1 MPKTDNLVL
10 KTRCI
15 FDKISLGNKMREMGE
30 IKNMEEKNSQ
40 SNIEIDEA
48 FEILRGVKFPTWD
61 TLPEL
66 ELYMDQVISLMERYL
81 STVNIEPKELDGADK
96 IITPSMVNNYV
107 KKGYMP
113 APIKKKYRKE
123 HLAYLFIICTMK
135 QSLPIPVIH
144 SFIESMLTIMPIDEL
159 MDLFVESYKEC
170 FTGCIGEL
178 QNTNEIAKER
188 TNDKTFQKA
197 ILAVKATAFA
207 NSGKIIGEIVNSD
220 LSNK

>member
-1 MPKTDNLVL
+1 MEDKSNQSIIDIEDALNTL
-10 KTRCI
+10 K
-15 FDKISLGNKMREMGE
+15 E
-30 IKNMEEKNSQ
+30 
-40 SNIEIDEA
+40 
-48 FEILRGVKFPTWD
+48 VKFPTWD

-66 ELYMDQVISLMERYL
+66 ELYMDQVVSLMERYL
-81 STVNIEPKELDGADK
+81 SVVNIQPEGLDETDK

-113 APIKKKYRKE
+113 APIKKKYGKE

-144 SFIESMLTIMPIDEL
+144 TFIESMLTVTTIDEL
-159 MDLFVESYKEC
+159 MDMFVESYKEC

-178 QNTNEIAKER
+178 KNTNEIAKDK
-188 TNDKTFQKA
+188 TDDKTFQKA

-207 NSGKIIGEIVNSD
+207 NSGKIIGEIVNSNFSASED
-220 LSNK
+220 

>member
-1 MPKTDNLVL
+1 MEDKSNQSIIDIEDALNTL
-10 KTRCI
+10 K
-15 FDKISLGNKMREMGE
+15 E
-30 IKNMEEKNSQ
+30 
-40 SNIEIDEA
+40 
-48 FEILRGVKFPTWD
+48 VKFPTWD

-66 ELYMDQVISLMERYL
+66 ELYMDQVVSLMERYL
-81 STVNIEPKELDGADK
+81 SVVNIQPEGLDETDK

-113 APIKKKYRKE
+113 APIKKKYGKE

-144 SFIESMLTIMPIDEL
+144 TFIESMLTVTTIGEL
-159 MDLFVESYKEC
+159 MDMFVESYKEC

-178 QNTNEIAKER
+178 KNTNEIAKDK
-188 TNDKTFQKA
+188 TDDKTFQKA

-207 NSGKIIGEIVNSD
+207 NSGKIIGEIVNSNFSASED
-220 LSNK
+220 

>member
-1 MPKTDNLVL
+1 ME
-10 KTRCI
+10 
-15 FDKISLGNKMREMGE
+15 DKSN
-30 IKNMEEKNSQ
+30 Q
-40 SNIEIDEA
+40 SIIDIEEA
-48 FEILRGVKFPTWD
+48 FNTLKEVKFPTWD

-66 ELYMDQVISLMERYL
+66 ELYMDQVVSLMERYL
-81 STVNIEPKELDGADK
+81 SVVNIQPEGLDETDK

-113 APIKKKYRKE
+113 APIKKKYSKE

-144 SFIESMLTIMPIDEL
+144 TFIESMLTVTTIDEL
-159 MDLFVESYKEC
+159 MDMFVESYKEC

-178 QNTNEIAKER
+178 QNTNEIAKDK
-188 TNDKTFQKA
+188 TDDKTFQKA

-207 NSGKIIGEIVNSD
+207 NSGKIIGEIVNSN
-220 LSNK
+220 LSANED

>member
-1 MPKTDNLVL
+1 ME
-10 KTRCI
+10 
-15 FDKISLGNKMREMGE
+15 DKSN
-30 IKNMEEKNSQ
+30 Q
-40 SNIEIDEA
+40 SIIDIEEA
-48 FEILRGVKFPTWD
+48 FNTLKEVKFPTWD

-66 ELYMDQVISLMERYL
+66 ELYMDQVVSLMERYL
-81 STVNIEPKELDGADK
+81 SVVNIQPEGLDETDK

-113 APIKKKYRKE
+113 APIKKKYSKE

-144 SFIESMLTIMPIDEL
+144 TFIESMLTVTTIDEL
-159 MDLFVESYKEC
+159 MDMFVESYKEC

-178 QNTNEIAKER
+178 QNTNEIAKDK
-188 TNDKTFQKA
+188 TDDKTFQKA

-207 NSGKIIGEIVNSD
+207 NSGKIIGEIVNSNFSANED
-220 LSNK
+220 

>member
-1 MPKTDNLVL
+1 ME
-10 KTRCI
+10 
-15 FDKISLGNKMREMGE
+15 DKSN
-30 IKNMEEKNSQ
+30 Q
-40 SNIEIDEA
+40 SIIDIEEA
-48 FEILRGVKFPTWD
+48 FNTLKEVKFPTWD

-66 ELYMDQVISLMERYL
+66 ELYMDQVVSLMERYL
-81 STVNIEPKELDGADK
+81 SVVNIQPEGLDETDK

-113 APIKKKYRKE
+113 APIKKKYSKE

-144 SFIESMLTIMPIDEL
+144 TFIESMLTVTTIDEL
-159 MDLFVESYKEC
+159 MDMFVESYKEC

-178 QNTNEIAKER
+178 QNTNEIAKDK
-188 TNDKTFQKA
+188 TDDKTFQKA

-207 NSGKIIGEIVNSD
+207 NSGKIIGEIVNSN
-220 LSNK
+220 LSANEN

>member
-1 MPKTDNLVL
+1 ME
-10 KTRCI
+10 
-15 FDKISLGNKMREMGE
+15 DKSN
-30 IKNMEEKNSQ
+30 Q
-40 SNIEIDEA
+40 SIIDIEEA
-48 FEILRGVKFPTWD
+48 FNTLKEVRLPTWD

-66 ELYMDQVISLMERYL
+66 ELYMDQVVSLMERYL
-81 STVNIEPKELDGADK
+81 SVVNIQPEGLDETDK

-113 APIKKKYRKE
+113 APIKKKYSKE

-144 SFIESMLTIMPIDEL
+144 TFIESMLTVTTIDEL
-159 MDLFVESYKEC
+159 MDMFVESYKEC

-178 QNTNEIAKER
+178 QNTNEIAKDK
-188 TNDKTFQKA
+188 TDDKTFQKA

-207 NSGKIIGEIVNSD
+207 NSGKIIGEIVNSNFSAD
-220 LSNK
+220 ED

>member
-1 MPKTDNLVL
+1 ME
-10 KTRCI
+10 
-15 FDKISLGNKMREMGE
+15 DKSN
-30 IKNMEEKNSQ
+30 Q
-40 SNIEIDEA
+40 SIIDIEEA
-48 FEILRGVKFPTWD
+48 FNTLKEVRLPTWD

-81 STVNIEPKELDGADK
+81 SVVNIQPEGLDETDK

-113 APIKKKYRKE
+113 APIKKKYSKE

-144 SFIESMLTIMPIDEL
+144 TFIESMLTVTTIDEL
-159 MDLFVESYKEC
+159 MDMFVESYKEC

-178 QNTNEIAKER
+178 QNTNEIAKDK
-188 TNDKTFQKA
+188 TDDKTFQKA

-207 NSGKIIGEIVNSD
+207 NSGKIIGEIVNSNFSAD
-220 LSNK
+220 ED

>member
-1 MPKTDNLVL
+1 ME
-10 KTRCI
+10 
-15 FDKISLGNKMREMGE
+15 DK
-30 IKNMEEKNSQ
+30 
-40 SNIEIDEA
+40 SNQPIIDIEEA
-48 FEILRGVKFPTWD
+48 FNTLKEVKFPTWD

-66 ELYMDQVISLMERYL
+66 ELYMDQVVSLMERYL
-81 STVNIEPKELDGADK
+81 SVVNIQPEGLDETDK

-113 APIKKKYRKE
+113 APIKKKYGKE

-144 SFIESMLTIMPIDEL
+144 TFIESMLTVTTIDEL
-159 MDLFVESYKEC
+159 MDMFVESYKEC

-178 QNTNEIAKER
+178 RNTNEIAKDK
-188 TNDKTFQKA
+188 TDDKTFQKA

-207 NSGKIIGEIVNSD
+207 NSGKIIGEIVNSNFSANED
-220 LSNK
+220 